1 MWAKGE
7 ERCGMYIAREEVDQ
21 VMIWRGAG
29 IIWWSSGS
37 DVIDN

>member
-1 MWAKGE
+1 MWGK
-7 ERCGMYIAREEVDQ
+7 CMYIAREEVDQ

-37 DVIDN
+37 DVNYTVEFA